1 MTKKF
6 RERKKMKTKN
16 NERKER
22 KTKITKSLEDSVIF
36 NFELEGDYF
45 SLSENSNNISLKI
58 SKIVM

>member
-1 MTKKF
+1 
-6 RERKKMKTKN
+6 MKTKN

-36 NFELEGDYF
+36 NFELKDNYF

-58 SKIVM
+58 SKK